1 MKPLPSG
8 WLLVVAVLLA
18 AVTAAC
24 GSGDSGGGGE
34 LSLEQYFDQVGSITG
49 SLEERAAALDQP
61 LEQEFDSEVEQVQ
74 AVRDAFT
81 TVLPAFEDFI
91 NDLDELNPPPEAAAA
106 HDELVAGFAN
116 VVGGLEDL
124 IDQLAEVETAAE
136 FSALL
141 FDPGSGF
148 GSAIGQVTA
157 ACLQLQS
164 IADDN
169 GINAGLLECDQ

>member
-1 MKPLPSG
+1 MKWLPSG
-8 WLLVVAVLLA
+8 WLLVVAVLLT

-24 GSGDSGGGGE
+24 GSGDSGGGE

-49 SLEERAAALDQP
+49 NLEERAEALDQP

-91 NDLDELNPPPEAAAA
+91 NDLDALNPPPEAAAA
-106 HDELVAGFAN
+106 HDELVAGFTN
-116 VVGGLEDL
+116 VVGGLENL

-148 GSAIGQVTA
+148 ESAIGQVTA

-169 GINAGLLECDQ
+169 GIDAGLLECDQ